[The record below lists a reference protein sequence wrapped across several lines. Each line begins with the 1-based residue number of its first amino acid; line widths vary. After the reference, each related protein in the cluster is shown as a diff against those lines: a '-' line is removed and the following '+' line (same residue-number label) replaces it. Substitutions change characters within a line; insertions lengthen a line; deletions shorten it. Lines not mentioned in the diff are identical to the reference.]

1 MIMYVPQGAMFS
13 ALLARP
19 VMIHSSHRSHQLV
32 GDGRLLYAIC
42 YVHVQ
47 VQPFKPHRVQQV
59 HVAYV
64 PRVFGWMVGWTDIS
78 EDRGVVEAAV
88 RLCLTSYAGRESLQ
102 ERCDWKAMRCI

>member
-1 MIMYVPQGAMFS
+1 MIVYVPQGAMFS

-42 YVHVQ
+42 YVHIQ

-59 HVAYV
+59 HVASGV
-64 PRVFGWMVGWTDIS
+64 WLDGWLDG
-78 EDRGVVEAAV
+78 
-88 RLCLTSYAGRESLQ
+88 Y
-102 ERCDWKAMRCI
+102 K